1 MKQRYG
7 VSMANLTK
15 RSLLAAAAALVL
27 FGCGSLTSQ
36 GAALI
41 EQAQTPAAVKAA
53 LVEHFANIRS
63 GDSKTAFA
71 GYTQRC
77 RLAIGEQ
84 DFEVHLSFERLAL
97 QTATGGKLSA
107 LRLGDISVDFTP
119 DRATVTFLL
128 YFTNGTLV
136 PNADP
141 PPAEMVYEGGRW
153 RSNSC
158 QWDD

>member
-1 MKQRYG
+1 MT
-7 VSMANLTK
+7 SLTK
-15 RSLLAAAAALVL
+15 RSLLTAAAAIALL
-27 FGCGSLTSQ
+27 GCGSLTSQ

-41 EQAQTPAAVKAA
+41 EQAHTPSAVKAA
-53 LVEHFANIRS
+53 LVQHFANIRS

-119 DRATVTFLL
+119 DRAAVTFLL

-141 PPAEMVYEGGRW
+141 PPAEMVYEDGRW
-153 RSNSC
+153 RSDSC
-158 QWDD
+158 QWGD